1 MERSCPAGRLRFL
14 FLGERERVVAACLER
29 EGLPLVTAGADG
41 RKEGTR
47 DGRWQETGLWPRKE
61 EKWHE
66 KWPGGSRRR
75 RASVSQAIRH
85 AMPRDGDC
93 GEKSGETGRRED
105 LSETVSRRRSWGL
118 CGVLLIGKRLGR
130 KEEGA
135 RGEAFRQS
143 EVPLPLVSTPHA
155 FFSAARPESA
165 ARS

>member
-14 FLGERERVVAACLER
+14 FWGKENVLLLRATKGKACLWSR
-29 EGLPLVTAGADG
+29 QLLMAG
-41 RKEGTR
+41 RRGTR
-47 DGRWQETGLWPRKE
+47 DGRWQETGLWPRQE
-61 EKWHE
+61 EKRHE
-66 KWPGGSRRR
+66 KGPGGSRRR

-135 RGEAFRQS
+135 RGRG
-143 EVPLPLVSTPHA
+143 VSPKR
-155 FFSAARPESA
+155 RPSPPRIYSPCFLFWSQA
-165 ARS
+165 